1 MLLLWS
7 RQVGRA
13 DGTVGPGMR
22 VGGGWKTVSVPF
34 VFQLFHWNCSG
45 RSLASPGMSPKDG

>member
-13 DGTVGPGMR
+13 GGTVGSGMG

-45 RSLASPGMSPKDG
+45 RSLALPGMSPKDG